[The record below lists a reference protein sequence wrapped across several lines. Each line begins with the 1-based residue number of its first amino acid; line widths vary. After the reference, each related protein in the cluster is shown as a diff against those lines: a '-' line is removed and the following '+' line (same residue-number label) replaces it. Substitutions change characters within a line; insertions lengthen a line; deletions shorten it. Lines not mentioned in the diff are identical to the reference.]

1 MAAIEAADRDTD
13 LYPEDNKE
21 RTYISLFEDSTSLTV
36 HELELW
42 LVCGSYRRTQ

>member
-1 MAAIEAADRDTD
+1 MAAIGAVDRDTD

-21 RTYISLFEDSTSLTV
+21 RNHISLFEDSTSLTV

-42 LVCGSYRRTQ
+42 LACGSYRTQ